1 MKSEI
6 QNVFTVTH
14 LPDDPP
20 AGEIRTIASIASDG
34 ETIVPKSRE
43 FLMFVCFEVRGTNLD
58 GQQVNPLL
66 RSFRKQLENFRLKE
80 GEMKAWPIRVDEFQ
94 SELIDSTCVL
104 CSQNIRWNIY
114 NPTGFSYDRIQ
125 VKLLR
130 DILTQGLKDE
140 EASITIRMTDALYQ
154 GSHRHGRW
162 PKEAI
167 TF

>member
-104 CSQNIRWNIY
+104 CSQNIHWNIY
-114 NPTGFSYDRIQ
+114 NPFWCHDCIFNLLHSLLIII
-125 VKLLR
+125 VKYWLL
-130 DILTQGLKDE
+130 G
-140 EASITIRMTDALYQ
+140 
-154 GSHRHGRW
+154 
-162 PKEAI
+162 KELCVRKPC
-167 TF
+167 